1 MLPDMS
7 NVLRGW
13 EQSIKIKTV
22 TRSTTDFVET
32 DVVVMREQVCVV
44 QVAQKSKL
52 NAVTIDWS
60 LDYITVHSRDDVTL
74 GEYIEFQSADY
85 KVISS
90 GNWNQYGYIE
100 IIAEATGKNLIT

>member
-13 EQSIKIKTV
+13 EQSVKIKTV

-32 DVVVMREQVCVV
+32 DVVVVREQVCVV
-44 QVAQKSKL
+44 QVAEKSRL
-52 NAVTIDWS
+52 NSKTINWA
-60 LDYITVHSRDDVTL
+60 LDYIAVHSREDISL
-74 GEYIEFQSADY
+74 GEYVEFDSADY
-85 KVISS
+85 KVIVS